1 MITLLLGENGSGK
14 TTYLNDEYNSLE
26 HEWTKII
33 FPTASELSALLNTE
47 AASNYQGAAGTQKN
61 PKYPNPLN
69 VLFRKVFPN
78 ISHSE
83 LSDSINNWIEEGR
96 NSVWSSLNLE
106 IDKLGDKNFQ
116 SFCLD
121 LKNNIHSQ
129 FEIAWPNVEKILSN
143 FSGIKNYSHG
153 ELSFYFMKL
162 CFSIIILNTSKFDK
176 VAIFLDEPDNYLHP
190 KFIQEF
196 IDEIVELNNKNKSEI
211 FITSHNYYFISKLI
225 NNIQLDPDELKILKI
240 ERTAED
246 KTITKYMDDD
256 IKESKNCCAVRLLY
270 DIYEIH
276 TPDFLDYL
284 IGESGLGFDSNG
296 NADKCIVTQHPE
308 FAIKDGSGNA
318 KIINNGGFSHHSYVN
333 LIRNWYHHPKDR
345 SNIEKDYQLKL
356 NEKFNYDE
364 LLKKAIEQLVD
375 WLTRNNK
382 YKKIAFKKN

>member
-1 MITLLLGENGSGK
+1 M
-14 TTYLNDEYNSLE
+14 
-26 HEWTKII
+26 
-33 FPTASELSALLNTE
+33 
-47 AASNYQGAAGTQKN
+47 
-61 PKYPNPLN
+61 
-69 VLFRKVFPN
+69 
-78 ISHSE
+78 
-83 LSDSINNWIEEGR
+83 
-96 NSVWSSLNLE
+96 E
-106 IDKLGDKNFQ
+106 IDKSGDKNFQ

-153 ELSFYFMKL
+153 QLSFYFMKL
-162 CFSIIILNTSKFDK
+162 CFSIIILNKSKFDK

-196 IDEIVELNNKNKSEI
+196 IDEIVELNIKNKSEI
-211 FITSHNYYFISKLI
+211 FITSHNYYFISELI

-270 DIYEIH
+270 DIYEVP

-296 NADKCIVTQHPE
+296 NADKCIVIQHPE
-308 FAIKDGSGNA
+308 FAIKDSSGNE
-318 KIINNGGFSHHSYVN
+318 KMIKNGGFSHHSYVN
-333 LIRNWYHHPKDR
+333 LIRN
-345 SNIEKDYQLKL
+345 
-356 NEKFNYDE
+356 
-364 LLKKAIEQLVD
+364 
-375 WLTRNNK
+375 
-382 YKKIAFKKN
+382 